1 MIDKHLLMEKL
12 QIATA
17 NTVSPIVAHG
27 LIKAQEI
34 VLNMKDEDPAV
45 EPTKCIAQL
54 KIDTDE
60 LIERIKGSHI
70 IEPKWIPCSERLPE
84 EEGNYLVT
92 FGAFAETINGE
103 KVIFGDIDGSVS
115 EIGYGCYERD
125 IFWHPTAFGW
135 YDLATATPFD
145 KRAIIAWMPLPEP
158 YSGEANEKVE
168 GSER

>member
-17 NTVSPIVAHG
+17 NTISPIVAHG

-34 VLNMKDEDPAV
+34 VLNMEDEDPAV

-60 LIERIKGSHI
+60 LIERIEGSHI
-70 IEPKWIPCSERLPE
+70 IEPKWIPCSERLPD
-84 EEGNYLVT
+84 GDKCVLVT
-92 FGAFAETINGE
+92 NRGSDIEFGE
-103 KVIFGDIDGSVS
+103 
-115 EIGYGCYERD
+115 
-125 IFWHPTAFGW
+125 
-135 YDLATATPFD
+135 YDND
-145 KRAIIAWMPLPEP
+145 KDEWRIWEDRHWDAWRAAVTAWMPLPEP
-158 YSGEANEKVE
+158 YSGEANEMVE

>member
-1 MIDKHLLMEKL
+1 MRPIDADALKENCDIKIPL
-12 QIATA
+12 QSGCDKGIRTYV
-17 NTVSPIVAHG
+17 TFS
-27 LIKAQEI
+27 EI
-34 VLNMKDEDPAV
+34 DDA
-45 EPTKCIAQL
+45 PTL
-54 KIDTDE
+54 E
-60 LIERIKGSHI
+60 M
-70 IEPKWIPCSERLPE
+70 PVWIPCSERLPE

-145 KRAIIAWMPLPEP
+145 KRAIIAWMPLPKGYKETNH
-158 YSGEANEKVE
+158 E
-168 GSER
+168 

>member
-1 MIDKHLLMEKL
+1 MSDFVKKEDAIRICKMCASPKYRVPYIEQAFENIPTID
-12 QIATA
+12 A
-17 NTVSPIVAHG
+17 VS
-27 LIKAQEI
+27 E
-34 VLNMKDEDPAV
+34 
-45 EPTKCIAQL
+45 
-54 KIDTDE
+54 
-60 LIERIKGSHI
+60 
-70 IEPKWIPCSERLPE
+70 WIPCSERLPE

-145 KRAIIAWMPLPEP
+145 KRAIIAWMPLPKP
-158 YSGEANEKVE
+158 WKGADD
-168 GSER
+168 GSC